1 MKLERKNS
9 QQNMKIVKINETQ
22 LENQPK
28 NGEGAP
34 SYNNKRRAVSFKGNY
49 PPGEHCGKNGHALYK
64 YCKRMDAK
72 FSKCNQLRHNSII
85 CKNKWQ

>member
-1 MKLERKNS
+1 
-9 QQNMKIVKINETQ
+9 MKIVKINETQ

-28 NGEGAP
+28 NGEGEP
-34 SYNNKRRAVSFKGNY
+34 CYNNKTRAGSFKGNY

-64 YCKRMDAK
+64 CWKRMVAK

>member
-1 MKLERKNS
+1 MKLERKNW

-64 YCKRMDAK
+64 CWKRMDAK
-72 FSKCNQLRHNSII
+72 FSKCNQLRYNAII
-85 CKNKWQ
+85 CNNKLQ